1 MKLTIKKLLLA
12 TIIIILLDIT
22 YVWIR
27 KNYGLMNWISP
38 KTLKFWAKDFTVVL
52 AWIIYLFEKIKSK
65 PDSNLTSR

>member
-1 MKLTIKKLLLA
+1 MKKKQLLLA

-38 KTLKFWAKDFTVVL
+38 STLKFWAKDIAL
-52 AWIIYLFEKIKSK
+52 LIAWIIYFFEKKK
-65 PDSNLTSR
+65 K

>member
-1 MKLTIKKLLLA
+1 MKKKQLLLA

-38 KTLKFWAKDFTVVL
+38 STLKFWAKDIAL
-52 AWIIYLFEKIKSK
+52 LIAWFIYFLEKRKK
-65 PDSNLTSR
+65 